1 LKRIQFNESSELL
14 RNYLFLN
21 SILFE
26 LSYNCFNVFNLLNY
40 SLYLRGMT
48 SEEGVESVL
57 KMMNEIRKK
66 ENYKIEFVD
75 VFCEKGNCVPIYI
88 NLKMKV
94 KKF

>member
-1 LKRIQFNESSELL
+1 
-14 RNYLFLN
+14 
-21 SILFE
+21 
-26 LSYNCFNVFNLLNY
+26 
-40 SLYLRGMT
+40 MT

-88 NLKMKV
+88 NFLKMKV